1 MLYLSNNGA
10 YMVKDKST
18 QEDGNPY
25 DKVVQTQQS
34 EAAQKPQRNQKQE
47 GTSKKAKSGAGLHIA
62 AVLIIIAVL
71 AAVAILY
78 LRSSAAPQ
86 INGLS
91 PSSPIGSAASS
102 NPAIAELAKK
112 NLNTTD
118 VISAFAKDA
127 SQVNSS
133 NELNV
138 SYSGSAALGLG
149 GLSSIGLAITLP
161 FNITYSKYGKD
172 SALRVHT
179 GGVAGISSGINESYY
194 IINGT
199 SYDCNSSLSA
209 SNSTNVTC
217 TVSSAS
223 ANPSQII
230 YGLSNQS
237 KKQAL
242 AKHLSFSNST
252 LNQSSYNGI
261 GCSLFSTYMRISNL
275 SSGATQP
282 SQSSIPISIANSSI
296 RGRVT
301 TCIDDQNSLP
311 LTLQL
316 DINIS
321 SVSSGVGVLP
331 NSSVKLAMHETS
343 MSNSVGRAY
352 VTVLPGP
359 VVNSSYSISAGT
371 LNTS

>member
-47 GTSKKAKSGAGLHIA
+47 GTSKKAKSGTGLHIA